1 MCLRDFVANFNN
13 SLYVVDSFF
22 KSSNH
27 QINKSS
33 NQLITMQTKKIVY
46 AISLLVIIMA
56 VVFSSCKGTNKSAE
70 QDQLVSDSLNKTLL
84 ATEVGEVLYPL
95 PTPFEMTKMLNDIGA
110 TYSTKNLNSPSKVEK
125 YFTESQ
131 KAVNLGIYGA
141 DLSYVSTYQQQ
152 QDIQV
157 YLNAIKTLA
166 DQLGISYDYSKLLS
180 DEYKEKFNDKDSLA
194 KIVTNTIYDTY
205 YYLDQKSNPDMAVT
219 MVTGMWVELM
229 YIGTNISQDS
239 YNYTGLVNI
248 ISKQKASYE
257 KVMELLSGR
266 NANTDIKSLETKLQ
280 ALKPAFDKVE
290 AGLSEADYN
299 LILQTIKSVRSS
311 LI

>member
-1 MCLRDFVANFNN
+1 MR
-13 SLYVVDSFF
+13 
-22 KSSNH
+22 
-27 QINKSS
+27 
-33 NQLITMQTKKIVY
+33 TKKIVY
-46 AISLLVIIMA
+46 AISFLVIIMA
-56 VVFSSCKGTNKSAE
+56 VVFSSCKGKTKTAD
-70 QDQLVSDSLNKTLL
+70 QDQVVADSLNKTLL

-110 TYSTKNLNSPSKVEK
+110 TYSTKNLNPTSRVEK
-125 YFTESQ
+125 YFSESQ

-141 DLSYVSTYQQQ
+141 DLAYVSTYQQQ

-157 YLNAIKTLA
+157 YLNAIKKLA
-166 DQLGISYDYSKLLS
+166 DQLGITYDYSKLLS
-180 DEYKEKFNDKDSLA
+180 DEYKEKFNNKDSLTG
-194 KIVTNTIYDTY
+194 IVTNTIYDTY
-205 YYLDQKSNPDMAVT
+205 YYLDQKSNPDLAVT

-266 NANTDIKSLETKLQ
+266 NANTDIKTLETKLQ
-280 ALKPAFDKVE
+280 VLKPVFDKVDE
-290 AGLSEADYN
+290 GLSEADYN
-299 LILQTIKSVRSS
+299 LILQTIKTVRSS
-311 LI
+311 LV

>member
-1 MCLRDFVANFNN
+1 
-13 SLYVVDSFF
+13 
-22 KSSNH
+22 
-27 QINKSS
+27 
-33 NQLITMQTKKIVY
+33 MQTKKIVY
-46 AISLLVIIMA
+46 AISILVIIMA
-56 VVFSSCKGTNKSAE
+56 VVFSSCKGTKKSAE
-70 QDQLVSDSLNKTLL
+70 QDQVVSDSLNKTLL

-110 TYSTKNLNSPSKVEK
+110 TYSVKNLNSPSSVEK
-125 YFTESQ
+125 YFRESQ

-141 DLSYVSTYQQQ
+141 DLAYVSTYQQQ

-166 DQLGISYDYSKLLS
+166 DQLGITYDYSKLLS
-180 DEYKEKFNDKDSLA
+180 DEYKEKFNNKDSLT

-205 YYLDQKSNPDMAVT
+205 NYLDQKSNPDMAVT
-219 MVTGMWVELM
+219 MVAGMWVELM

-266 NANTDIKSLETKLQ
+266 NANADIKGLETKLQ
-280 ALKPAFDKVE
+280 ALKPVFDKVE

-311 LI
+311 LV

>member
-1 MCLRDFVANFNN
+1 MR
-13 SLYVVDSFF
+13 
-22 KSSNH
+22 
-27 QINKSS
+27 
-33 NQLITMQTKKIVY
+33 TKKIVY
-46 AISLLVIIMA
+46 AISYLVIIMA
-56 VVFSSCKGTNKSAE
+56 VVLSSCKGKAKTAD
-70 QDQLVSDSLNKTLL
+70 QDQVVADSLNKTLL

-110 TYSTKNLNSPSKVEK
+110 TYSTKNLNSTSKVEK
-125 YFTESQ
+125 YFKESQ

-141 DLSYVSTYQQQ
+141 DLAYVSTYQQQ

-157 YLNAIKTLA
+157 YLNAIKKLA
-166 DQLGISYDYSKLLS
+166 DQLGITYDYSKLLS
-180 DEYKEKFNDKDSLA
+180 DEYKEKFNNKDSLTS
-194 KIVTNTIYDTY
+194 IVTNTIYDTY
-205 YYLDQKSNPDMAVT
+205 YYLDQKSNPDLAVT

-266 NANTDIKSLETKLQ
+266 NANADIKSLETKLQ
-280 ALKPAFDKVE
+280 VLKPAFDKVE
-290 AGLSEADYN
+290 GGLSEADYN
-299 LILQTIKSVRSS
+299 LILQTIKSVRAS
-311 LI
+311 LV

>member
-1 MCLRDFVANFNN
+1 MR
-13 SLYVVDSFF
+13 
-22 KSSNH
+22 
-27 QINKSS
+27 
-33 NQLITMQTKKIVY
+33 TKKIVY
-46 AISLLVIIMA
+46 AISILVIIVA
-56 VVFSSCKGTNKSAE
+56 AVFSSCKGKTKSAE
-70 QDQLVSDSLNKTLL
+70 QDQVVSDSLNKTLL

-110 TYSTKNLNSPSKVEK
+110 TYSTKNLNSTSKVEK
-125 YFTESQ
+125 YFKESQ

-141 DLSYVSTYQQQ
+141 DLAYVSTYQQQ

-157 YLNAIKTLA
+157 YLNAIKKLA
-166 DQLGISYDYSKLLS
+166 DQLGITYDYSKLLS
-180 DEYKEKFNDKDSLA
+180 DEYKEKFNNKDSLTT
-194 KIVTNTIYDTY
+194 IVTNTIYDTY
-205 YYLDQKSNPDMAVT
+205 YYLDQKSNPDLAVT

-266 NANTDIKSLETKLQ
+266 NANADIKSLETKLQ
-280 ALKPAFDKVE
+280 ALKPAFDKVD

-311 LI
+311 LV

>member
-1 MCLRDFVANFNN
+1 MR
-13 SLYVVDSFF
+13 
-22 KSSNH
+22 
-27 QINKSS
+27 
-33 NQLITMQTKKIVY
+33 TKKLLY
-46 AISLLVIIMA
+46 ALSFLMISMA
-56 VVFSSCKGTNKSAE
+56 VIFSSCKGKTKTAD
-70 QDQLVSDSLNKTLL
+70 QDQVVADSLNKTLL

-110 TYSTKNLNSPSKVEK
+110 TYSTKNLNSTSKVEK
-125 YFTESQ
+125 YFKESQ

-141 DLSYVSTYQQQ
+141 DLAYVSTYQQQ

-157 YLNAIKTLA
+157 YLNAIKKLA
-166 DQLGISYDYSKLLS
+166 DQLGITYDYSKLLS
-180 DEYKEKFNDKDSLA
+180 DEYKEKFNNKDSLTN
-194 KIVTNTIYDTY
+194 IVTNTIYDTY
-205 YYLDQKSNPDMAVT
+205 YYLDQKSNPDLAVT

-266 NANTDIKSLETKLQ
+266 NANADIKSLETKLQ
-280 ALKPAFDKVE
+280 VLKPAFDKVE
-290 AGLSEADYN
+290 GGLSEADYN

-311 LI
+311 LV

>member
-1 MCLRDFVANFNN
+1 MR
-13 SLYVVDSFF
+13 
-22 KSSNH
+22 
-27 QINKSS
+27 
-33 NQLITMQTKKIVY
+33 TKKLLY
-46 AISLLVIIMA
+46 ALSFLMISMA
-56 VVFSSCKGTNKSAE
+56 VIFSSCKGKTKTAD
-70 QDQLVSDSLNKTLL
+70 QDQVVADSLNKTLL

-110 TYSTKNLNSPSKVEK
+110 TYSTKNLNPTSKVEK
-125 YFTESQ
+125 YFKESQ

-141 DLSYVSTYQQQ
+141 DLAYVSTYQQQ

-166 DQLGISYDYSKLLS
+166 DQLGITYDYSKLLS
-180 DEYKEKFNDKDSLA
+180 DEYKEKFNNKDSLTS
-194 KIVTNTIYDTY
+194 IVTNTIYDTY
-205 YYLDQKSNPDMAVT
+205 YYLDQKSNPDLAVT

-266 NANTDIKSLETKLQ
+266 NANADIKSLETKLQ
-280 ALKPAFDKVE
+280 VLKPAFDKVE
-290 AGLSEADYN
+290 GGLSEADYN

-311 LI
+311 LV

>member
-1 MCLRDFVANFNN
+1 MR
-13 SLYVVDSFF
+13 
-22 KSSNH
+22 
-27 QINKSS
+27 
-33 NQLITMQTKKIVY
+33 TKKILY
-46 AISLLVIIMA
+46 AISLLVIIVA
-56 VVFSSCKGTNKSAE
+56 VVFSSCQGKNKSAE
-70 QDQLVSDSLNKTLL
+70 QDQIISDSLNKTLL

-110 TYSTKNLNSPSKVEK
+110 TYSSKNLNSPSQVDK
-125 YFTESQ
+125 YFSESQ

-141 DLSYVSTYQQQ
+141 DLAYVSTYQQQ
-152 QDIQV
+152 QDVQV
-157 YLNAIKTLA
+157 YLNAIKKLA
-166 DQLGISYDYSKLLS
+166 DQLGITYDYSKLLS
-180 DEYKEKFNDKDSLA
+180 DEYKEKFNNKDSLTS
-194 KIVTNTIYDTY
+194 IVTNTIYDTY
-205 YYLDQKSNPDMAVT
+205 YFLDQKSNPDLAVT

-248 ISKQKASYE
+248 ISKQKESYT

-266 NANTDIKSLETKLQ
+266 NGNAEIKSLESKLQ

-311 LI
+311 LV

>member
-1 MCLRDFVANFNN
+1 MR
-13 SLYVVDSFF
+13 
-22 KSSNH
+22 
-27 QINKSS
+27 
-33 NQLITMQTKKIVY
+33 TKKLVY
-46 AISLLVIIMA
+46 VLGFLMISMA
-56 VVFSSCKGTNKSAE
+56 VVFTSCKGKTKTAD
-70 QDQLVSDSLNKTLL
+70 QDQVVADSLNKTLL

-110 TYSTKNLNSPSKVEK
+110 TYSTKNLNSTTKVEK
-125 YFTESQ
+125 YFKESQ

-141 DLSYVSTYQQQ
+141 DLAYVSTYQQQ

-157 YLNAIKTLA
+157 YLNAIKKLA
-166 DQLGISYDYSKLLS
+166 DQLGITYDYSKLLS
-180 DEYKEKFNDKDSLA
+180 DEYKEKFNNKDSLTN
-194 KIVTNTIYDTY
+194 IVTNTIYDTY
-205 YYLDQKSNPDMAVT
+205 YYLDQKSNPDLAVT

-266 NANTDIKSLETKLQ
+266 NANADIKSLETKLQ
-280 ALKPAFDKVE
+280 VLKPAFDKVE
-290 AGLSEADYN
+290 SGLSEADYN

-311 LI
+311 LV

>member
-1 MCLRDFVANFNN
+1 MR
-13 SLYVVDSFF
+13 
-22 KSSNH
+22 
-27 QINKSS
+27 
-33 NQLITMQTKKIVY
+33 TKKIVY
-46 AISLLVIIMA
+46 AISYLVIIMA
-56 VVFSSCKGTNKSAE
+56 VVLSSCKGKAKTAD
-70 QDQLVSDSLNKTLL
+70 QDQVVADSLNKTLL

-110 TYSTKNLNSPSKVEK
+110 TYSTKNLNSTSKVEK
-125 YFTESQ
+125 YFKESQ

-141 DLSYVSTYQQQ
+141 DLAYVSTYQQQ

-157 YLNAIKTLA
+157 YLNAIKKLA
-166 DQLGISYDYSKLLS
+166 DQLGITYDYSKLLS
-180 DEYKEKFNDKDSLA
+180 DEYKEKFNNKDSLTS
-194 KIVTNTIYDTY
+194 IVTNTIYDTY
-205 YYLDQKSNPDMAVT
+205 YYLDQKSNPDLAVT

-266 NANTDIKSLETKLQ
+266 NANADIKALETKLQ
-280 ALKPAFDKVE
+280 VLKPTFDKVE
-290 AGLSEADYN
+290 GGLSEADYN
-299 LILQTIKSVRSS
+299 LILQTIKSVRAS
-311 LI
+311 LV

>member
-1 MCLRDFVANFNN
+1 
-13 SLYVVDSFF
+13 
-22 KSSNH
+22 
-27 QINKSS
+27 
-33 NQLITMQTKKIVY
+33 MQTKKIVY
-46 AISLLVIIMA
+46 AISILVIIMA
-56 VVFSSCKGTNKSAE
+56 AVFSSCKGTKKSAE
-70 QDQLVSDSLNKTLL
+70 QDQIVSDSLNKTLL

-110 TYSTKNLNSPSKVEK
+110 TYSTKNLNSTSSVEK
-125 YFTESQ
+125 YFKESQ
-131 KAVNLGIYGA
+131 KAINLGIYGA
-141 DLSYVSTYQQQ
+141 DLAYVSTYQQQ

-157 YLNAIKTLA
+157 YLNAIKKLA
-166 DQLGISYDYSKLLS
+166 DQLGITYDYSKLLS
-180 DEYKEKFNDKDSLA
+180 DEYKEKFNNKDSLTN
-194 KIVTNTIYDTY
+194 IVTNTIYDTY
-205 YYLDQKSNPDMAVT
+205 YYLDQKSNPDLAVT

-248 ISKQKASYE
+248 ISKQKASYG

-266 NANTDIKSLETKLQ
+266 NANADIKILETKLQ
-280 ALKPAFDKVE
+280 PLKPAFDKVD

>member
-1 MCLRDFVANFNN
+1 MR
-13 SLYVVDSFF
+13 
-22 KSSNH
+22 
-27 QINKSS
+27 
-33 NQLITMQTKKIVY
+33 TKKIVY
-46 AISLLVIIMA
+46 AISFLVIIMA
-56 VVFSSCKGTNKSAE
+56 VVFSSCKGKAKTAD
-70 QDQLVSDSLNKTLL
+70 QDQVVADSLNKTLL

-110 TYSTKNLNSPSKVEK
+110 TYSTKNLNSTSKVEK
-125 YFTESQ
+125 YFKESQ

-141 DLSYVSTYQQQ
+141 DLAYVSTYQQQ

-157 YLNAIKTLA
+157 YLNAIKKLA
-166 DQLGISYDYSKLLS
+166 DQLGITYDYSKLLS
-180 DEYKEKFNDKDSLA
+180 DEYKEKFNNKDSLTS
-194 KIVTNTIYDTY
+194 IVTNTIYDTY
-205 YYLDQKSNPDMAVT
+205 YYLDQKSNPDLAVT

-266 NANTDIKSLETKLQ
+266 NANADIKGLETKLQ
-280 ALKPAFDKVE
+280 VLKPAFDKVE
-290 AGLSEADYN
+290 GGLSEADYN
-299 LILQTIKSVRSS
+299 LILQTIKSVRAS
-311 LI
+311 LV